1 MKSRLEEI
9 RAESIAALREAAS
22 PEMLEQLRQTY
33 LGKKGRLTEL
43 LKGLGKLSPEERKQ
57 MGQLA
62 NEVKNLFSKAMETRK
77 EELLEQ
83 ASLLASHPDLTI
95 PGLSVAT
102 GGLHPITQMCYD
114 LNDSFRS
121 LNFEIFE
128 EDEITS
134 ELFAFDYL
142 NFPPD
147 HPARDSMDTYWIEGT
162 ENEEGAKRHCLRPHL
177 TGGSV
182 RYLKEHG
189 APARF
194 VYPGRVY
201 RNEATDARHE
211 RAFFQYEALIVDRDF
226 SFSSGLVLVS
236 TILERVFGRDVP
248 VRMRAGFFPFVEPG
262 FEIDMQCQV
271 CQGQGCTVCHH
282 SGWIEVMPGGSP
294 HPNVLRAAGLDPD
307 IWSGFYINIGLDRL
321 VMMRYGIDDVRL
333 FHSADLRFLEQFK

>member
-62 NEVKNLFSKAMETRK
+62 NEVKNLFSNAMETRK

-128 EDEITS
+128 
-134 ELFAFDYL
+134 
-142 NFPPD
+142 
-147 HPARDSMDTYWIEGT
+147 
-162 ENEEGAKRHCLRPHL
+162 
-177 TGGSV
+177 
-182 RYLKEHG
+182 
-189 APARF
+189 
-194 VYPGRVY
+194 
-201 RNEATDARHE
+201 
-211 RAFFQYEALIVDRDF
+211 
-226 SFSSGLVLVS
+226 
-236 TILERVFGRDVP
+236 
-248 VRMRAGFFPFVEPG
+248 
-262 FEIDMQCQV
+262 
-271 CQGQGCTVCHH
+271 
-282 SGWIEVMPGGSP
+282 
-294 HPNVLRAAGLDPD
+294 
-307 IWSGFYINIGLDRL
+307 
-321 VMMRYGIDDVRL
+321 
-333 FHSADLRFLEQFK
+333 